1 MIAMRKAH
9 RIPLLCSGIAVASIS
24 IAAIADVLPSRVA
37 AAASSQPAEDPR
49 MVQDWRAA
57 RDRVVA
63 QSASDGAIASTI
75 AEWRRLQQSDALSF
89 SDYANFLVAN
99 PGWPGEDRMRRLAER
114 AINPDSFSPSQVVAF
129 FRRLPPDS
137 ATGQARFAMALAASG
152 DRSEAGR
159 AARAAWT
166 SGTLSLDDER
176 RILGQFAGELTPQD
190 HATHADLALWAR
202 DPGAAERVLAFVP
215 ADRRPVLAARI
226 SFQRQGAD
234 SAYLATAAEPAGLSD
249 AGYLADKSRWMFD
262 RGDWTGSRQILASR
276 AALTGP
282 VGNVEKWYET
292 LLRTARAAAND
303 RQWSMAYAIASRVDD
318 AYPQG
323 TDISDKSLGVRDDYT
338 SLTWL
343 AGTTALHQM
352 GRPADAMG
360 MFERYAKGARSPQ
373 TRSKGYYW
381 AGRAATAAGQTAKA
395 DDYFRLASAFP
406 DQFYG
411 QLALERKG
419 VPMPQPGS
427 TAPSVALSDGDRQQF
442 NASGTVRAARYLGA
456 TGQWMEQSRM
466 LRAIAANADDDADRA
481 LAVDLARE
489 LARPDLS
496 VMVGRHALRSGDS
509 DYRAAAYPQVPVP
522 SEHRLNWTMIH
533 AIARQESQFDRQ
545 IVSHAG
551 ARGLMQLMPG
561 TARETAGKI
570 GLSYNL
576 SALYQPDYNI
586 QLGSTYFQRMLSYYG
601 GSYPLAV
608 AAYNAGPGNVNKWL
622 KANGDPRLP
631 GADILRWIEEIP
643 IYETKNYVQ
652 RVLENAVIYDTVN
665 PNHGGVRIAAPL
677 SRYLG
682 KSSPG

>member
-9 RIPLLCSGIAVASIS
+9 RVPLLCAGVAVASIS
-24 IAAIADVLPSRVA
+24 IAAIADVLPSRIAVA
-37 AAASSQPAEDPR
+37 TGSQPADDPR
-49 MVQDWRAA
+49 MVQDWRTA

-63 QSASDGAIASTI
+63 QSTSDTAIASTI
-75 AEWRRLQQSDALSF
+75 AEWRRLQQSDALGF

-114 AINPDSFSPSQVVAF
+114 AINPDSFSPSQVIAY
-129 FRRLPPDS
+129 FRRIPPDS
-137 ATGQARFAMALAASG
+137 ATGQARFAIALAANG
-152 DRSEAGR
+152 EREDARR

-166 SGTLSLDDER
+166 TGTLSIDDER
-176 RILGQFAGELTPQD
+176 RILGQFVGDLTPQD
-190 HATHADLALWAR
+190 HAIHADLALWAG
-202 DPGAAERVLAFVP
+202 DPGAAERALAFVP

-226 SFQRQGAD
+226 SFQRSGAD
-234 SAYLATAAEPAGLSD
+234 SAYLAAAAEPAGLSD
-249 AGYLADKSRWMFD
+249 AGYLADKSRWTFN

-292 LLRTARAAAND
+292 LLRTARAAASD
-303 RQWSMAYAIASRVDD
+303 GQWSTAYAIASRVDD
-318 AYPQG
+318 AYPPG
-323 TDISDKSLGVRDDYT
+323 TDISDKPLGVRDDYT

-343 AGTTALHQM
+343 AGTAALHRL

-360 MFERYAKGARSPQ
+360 MFERYANGARSPQ

-381 AGRAATAAGQTAKA
+381 AGRAATAAGQTVKA
-395 DDYFRLASAFP
+395 DGYFRLASAYP

-411 QLALERKG
+411 QLALEQTG
-419 VPMPQPGS
+419 LPIPQPD
-427 TAPSVALSDGDRQQF
+427 TATRTAQLSDGDRQRF
-442 NASGTVRAARYLGA
+442 NASGPVRAARYLGA

-466 LRAIAANADDDADRA
+466 LRAIAANADEDTERTFAI
-481 LAVDLARE
+481 DLARE
-489 LARPDLS
+489 LGRPDLS
-496 VMVGRHALRSGDS
+496 VMVGRHALASGAS

-522 SEHRLNWTMIH
+522 SDHRPNWTMIH

-570 GLSYNL
+570 GLSYDL

-631 GADILRWIEEIP
+631 GGDILRWIEDIP

-665 PNHGGVRIAAPL
+665 PHQGGVRIVAPL

-682 KSSPG
+682 KNTPG